1 MTNNLKFS
9 HKILLAASLVV
20 LCAFALFT
28 LYNDYLQR
36 NAIRANLESYLHE
49 MGNVTAGTIQN
60 WLSGR
65 ILLVESTAQSIA
77 RDASTDSLV
86 GLLEQKAL
94 TSTFAFTYLG
104 SAEGAFTMRPDEK
117 MPADYDPRVRPWYKD
132 AMTAGGTTL
141 TEPYID
147 AATKQLIITIATPAQ
162 ATGVVGGDL
171 SLQTLVQIINSLNFG
186 GMGYA
191 FLVNDQGKIL
201 VHPDK
206 NLVMKNLKDIY
217 PQNTPSISNAFS
229 EVSVDGDTRIL
240 TFTPVQGLPSV
251 KWHIGLSIDKEKA
264 YAPLSQFRTSAL
276 IAMFIAVAVI
286 AVLLTLLIQ
295 VLMRPLITMEII
307 VVDDASRDGT
317 AAVLAAAALLFIS
330 SRNGSA
336 SWKVKVVGMAASG
349 QTTQSLSHRSVL
361 SSRNWSNAAM
371 VVASLKVSLVP

>member
-141 TEPYID
+141 T
-147 AATKQLIITIATPAQ
+147 
-162 ATGVVGGDL
+162 
-171 SLQTLVQIINSLNFG
+171 
-186 GMGYA
+186 
-191 FLVNDQGKIL
+191 
-201 VHPDK
+201 
-206 NLVMKNLKDIY
+206 
-217 PQNTPSISNAFS
+217 
-229 EVSVDGDTRIL
+229 
-240 TFTPVQGLPSV
+240 
-251 KWHIGLSIDKEKA
+251 
-264 YAPLSQFRTSAL
+264 
-276 IAMFIAVAVI
+276 
-286 AVLLTLLIQ
+286 
-295 VLMRPLITMEII
+295 
-307 VVDDASRDGT
+307 
-317 AAVLAAAALLFIS
+317 
-330 SRNGSA
+330 
-336 SWKVKVVGMAASG
+336 
-349 QTTQSLSHRSVL
+349 
-361 SSRNWSNAAM
+361 
-371 VVASLKVSLVP
+371 